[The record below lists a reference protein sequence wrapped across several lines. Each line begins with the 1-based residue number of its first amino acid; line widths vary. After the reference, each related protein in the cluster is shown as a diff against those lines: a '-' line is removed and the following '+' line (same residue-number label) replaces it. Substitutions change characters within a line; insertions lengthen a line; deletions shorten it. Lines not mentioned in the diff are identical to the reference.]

1 MILQNWSLC
10 NHFGCTVV
18 FTIVPLAPTMIT
30 STALFVV
37 AAFWAK
43 YQRVVTFIS
52 FYVFVWYM
60 YMHIDNYNINI
71 RYLNRFFAMD
81 RNWLNLSPSVKFL
94 VLYRYANSSQ
104 YNSKCFRVTK

>member
-1 MILQNWSLC
+1 MQLFRLHGSFYNRTACSDNNYIHSLFGLGCILC
-10 NHFGCTVV
+10 P
-18 FTIVPLAPTMIT
+18 IPTCRYIH
-30 STALFVV
+30 
-37 AAFWAK
+37 
-43 YQRVVTFIS
+43 I

-71 RYLNRFFAMD
+71 RYLNRFLAMD

>member
-30 STALFVV
+30 STAFFVL
-37 AAFWAK
+37 AAFCAK

-71 RYLNRFFAMD
+71 RYLNRFLAMD
-81 RNWLNLSPSVKFL
+81 RNWLNLSPSVKSL

-104 YNSKCFRVTK
+104 YNSKCFLLTK